1 MEENVGNWVFL
12 GKAKKEINYF
22 NGASHHDG
30 QSGVGMDLEWSI
42 SQRLQGFGQQVDAD
56 LGVAIERRQ
65 GREGCRK
72 PFVRTVRLDK
82 VSEGLLPTRCSQIFH
97 LG

>member
-1 MEENVGNWVFL
+1 M
-12 GKAKKEINYF
+12 KEI
-22 NGASHHDG
+22 NGASHRDG

-42 SQRLQGFGQQVDAD
+42 SQRLQGVGQWADTD
-56 LGVAIERRQ
+56 LGVVIERRQ

-72 PFVRTVRLDK
+72 PFVRAVGMERTKL
-82 VSEGLLPTRCSQIFH
+82 SEGLLPTHCSQTFH